1 MSRLAITRLSRNDL
15 VGAAFLLILVLSWAY
30 GLTHSP
36 YAPPQPSNTQQHSI
50 GADIAGDVQSTEEW
64 YTPQPQWHRSEI
76 LEWAMIAVLVV
87 IAVAPMTRDIR
98 IPRAKLPMSLAM
110 VDASGTS
117 SLHEHSTHF
126 LRGTSVTAR
135 TAATHW
141 NIVAKSPQEQ
151 TRYHS

>member
-1 MSRLAITRLSRNDL
+1 MSRLAIPRLSRNDL

-36 YAPPQPSNTQQHSI
+36 YGSAQPSNTQQHSI

-64 YTPQPQWHRSEI
+64 YTQQPQWYRSEI
-76 LEWAMIAVLVV
+76 LEWAMIVVLVV

-98 IPRAKLPMSLAM
+98 IPRGQLPMSLPM
-110 VDASGTS
+110 VNASETS
-117 SLHEHSTHF
+117 TLHEHSTHSW
-126 LRGTSVTAR
+126 RGTSVTAR
-135 TAATHW
+135 AAATHW
-141 NIVAKSPQEQ
+141 NLIAKSPQEQ

>member
-1 MSRLAITRLSRNDL
+1 MSRLAIPRLSRNDL
-15 VGAAFLLILVLSWAY
+15 VGAAFLLILVLSCAY

-36 YAPPQPSNTQQHSI
+36 YGSAQPSNTQQHSI

-64 YTPQPQWHRSEI
+64 YTQQPQWYRSEI
-76 LEWAMIAVLVV
+76 LEWAMIVVLVV

-117 SLHEHSTHF
+117 ALHEHSTHSW
-126 LRGTSVTAR
+126 RGTRVTTR
-135 TAATHW
+135 TAA
-141 NIVAKSPQEQ
+141 S
-151 TRYHS
+151 R